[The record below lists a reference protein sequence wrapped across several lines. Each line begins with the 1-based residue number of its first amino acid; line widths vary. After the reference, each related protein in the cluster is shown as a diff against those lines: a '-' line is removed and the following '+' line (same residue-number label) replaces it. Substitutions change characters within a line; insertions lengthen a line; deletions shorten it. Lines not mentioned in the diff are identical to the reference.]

1 MKRALEREKNEK
13 KLKVYLT
20 NKNKK
25 NDKQGT
31 IVKDRKRVR

>member
-20 NKNKK
+20 NKIKN